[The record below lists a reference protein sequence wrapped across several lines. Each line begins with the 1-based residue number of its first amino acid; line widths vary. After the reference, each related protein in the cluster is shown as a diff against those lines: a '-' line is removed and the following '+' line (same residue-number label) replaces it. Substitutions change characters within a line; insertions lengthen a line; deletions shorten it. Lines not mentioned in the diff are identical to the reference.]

1 MTLVDKANDLETS
14 RLWREEVTRIAGQYP
29 DVMLDYLFVD
39 NAAMHIIQEPQ
50 SFDVILMEK
59 MFGDILSDLASVITG
74 RIRRQ
79 KVWTSRIQMRLFWLS
94 RCCLRIFEYTR
105 RLK

>member
-1 MTLVDKANDLETS
+1 LTLVDKANDLETS